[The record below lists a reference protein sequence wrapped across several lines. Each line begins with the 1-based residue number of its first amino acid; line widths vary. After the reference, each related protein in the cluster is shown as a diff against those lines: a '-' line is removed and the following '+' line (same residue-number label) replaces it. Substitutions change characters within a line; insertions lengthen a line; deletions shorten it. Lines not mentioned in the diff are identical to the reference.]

1 MKRKKTVPV
10 EIGDITI
17 GGKHPIVVQ
26 TMTKT
31 YTADVNATL
40 KQINDIVL
48 FGCKLVRLAVPDYE
62 SAYAIKKI
70 KQKVKIPIIADIHFD
85 YKLAIESIK
94 NGADKIRINPANI
107 KDEKKIVEII
117 KTAKE
122 YNVAVRIGL
131 NSGSYKKKLENPKKV
146 ILSQAEKFISLFE
159 KYNFKKI
166 VISAKTTDVLSTV
179 EIYQILSEKYKY
191 PLHLGITEA
200 GPLLQGSIKSAI
212 GIGTL
217 LWQGIGDTIRVS
229 LTSSPIDEVKAG
241 YYILQSLNLAKYGI
255 DLISCPTCGRC
266 QVNLI
271 KLVEDFE
278 NEIKKRNLYLK
289 LKDKNLKVAIMGCEV
304 NGPGEASSADVGIAM
319 GKNFGVLFLKGK
331 IIKKISFEEC
341 ISELITQILKL

>member
-1 MKRKKTVPV
+1 MKRKKTAPV

-17 GGKHPIVVQ
+17 GGKNPIVVQ

-107 KDEKKIVEII
+107 QDEKKIVEII

-131 NSGSYKKKLENPKKV
+131 NSGSYKKKLENPKK
-146 ILSQAEKFISLFE
+146 SNFISSR
-159 KYNFKKI
+159 KVY
-166 VISAKTTDVLSTV
+166 LS
-179 EIYQILSEKYKY
+179 
-191 PLHLGITEA
+191 
-200 GPLLQGSIKSAI
+200 
-212 GIGTL
+212 
-217 LWQGIGDTIRVS
+217 
-229 LTSSPIDEVKAG
+229 
-241 YYILQSLNLAKYGI
+241 
-255 DLISCPTCGRC
+255 
-266 QVNLI
+266 
-271 KLVEDFE
+271 F
-278 NEIKKRNLYLK
+278 
-289 LKDKNLKVAIMGCEV
+289 
-304 NGPGEASSADVGIAM
+304 
-319 GKNFGVLFLKGK
+319 
-331 IIKKISFEEC
+331 
-341 ISELITQILKL
+341 